1 MKFYV
6 ATKFE
11 NLEEARAAMN
21 VLDAVGHEITHDWTA
36 VPQESPEA
44 AVDDINGV
52 TAADALIV
60 LMEHDLPYQG
70 TLFEI
75 GCALGQGKTVYIVG
89 NAPITNTLFIKFHPL
104 IVKVSS
110 LSEVLYQC

>member
-11 NLEEARAAMN
+11 NANDAISAMDVLE
-21 VLDAVGHEITHDWTA
+21 AVGHEITHDWTQ
-36 VPQESPEA
+36 VPQESPQA
-44 AVDDINGV
+44 AEDDINGV
-52 TAADALIV
+52 VNADALIV
-60 LMEHDLPYQG
+60 LMDKDLPYQG

-75 GCALGQGKTVYIVG
+75 GCALGQGKTVYIIG
-89 NAPITNTLFIKFHPL
+89 DAPITNTLFIKYHPL

-110 LSEVLYQC
+110 LEEVLHLC